1 MIYLASPYSG
11 TLEQM
16 QQRYLDTK
24 HATATLLSNKHH
36 IYSPIVH
43 CHEMACRFS
52 LPRDAQFW
60 KEYNEDM
67 IKRVDYLW
75 LLKIPGWETSKGMG
89 MEVEFASKI
98 GKSIQS
104 VIMDGTKL
112 TLWNGG
118 GELVCEYALIS

>member
-16 QQRYLDTK
+16 QQRYMDTK
-24 HATATLLSNKHH
+24 HATATLLHNKLH

-52 LPRDAQFW
+52 LPRDALFW
-60 KEYNEDM
+60 KQYNEDM
-67 IKRVDYLW
+67 IKRVDHLW

-89 MEVEFASKI
+89 MEVEFASSI
-98 GKSIQS
+98 GLPISS

-112 TLWNGG
+112 TLWNSG
-118 GELVCEYALIS
+118 GELVGEYALIS